1 MDEIKIPNP
10 CIFKIWLL
18 YENIVFF
25 IHKLKK
31 KVWIF
36 KGHVEVALD
45 RIII

>member
-10 CIFKIWLL
+10 CIFTIWLL

-31 KVWIF
+31 KYGSL
-36 KGHVEVALD
+36 KAMLK
-45 RIII
+45 